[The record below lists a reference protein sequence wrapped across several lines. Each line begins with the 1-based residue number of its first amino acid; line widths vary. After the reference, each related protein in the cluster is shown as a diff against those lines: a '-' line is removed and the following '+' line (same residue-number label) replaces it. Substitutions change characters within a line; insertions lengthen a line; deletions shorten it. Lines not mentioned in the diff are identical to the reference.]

1 MSTDYYRLGDGDLS
15 QDWSNTGLITA
26 NDDWSLVP
34 SITGYLGD
42 DASTTTAD
50 RNAGGVTIDFTAQ
63 DVIANA
69 TNPSITNGGVAEF
82 QIADPTVALQGSGTA
97 DNPNLVIYLDATGRQ
112 DVALSFNARDID
124 ASGDNAA
131 QQIAVQYRISP
142 TGAWVNLPAA
152 YIADATTGPSLATQ
166 VTPVSITLPA
176 DANDAA
182 TLQVRILTSNAGGN
196 DEWVGIDDIRVTSQ
210 AVAVAEPVVFFNEIN
225 YDTVGADAGE
235 GIEIAGTAGVDLT
248 GWTVVLYNGSNGA
261 SYDTIPLSGI
271 IGDQQNGFGTLSF
284 LRAGIQNGAPDGL
297 ALVDAAGNVVQFLSY
312 EGPMTAANGPA
323 AGLTSTDIGVSQ
335 SGSDPLGFTL
345 QLTGNGTDYGD
356 FAWAPSAA
364 GNFGAVNTGQS
375 FGAVTPAPGT
385 LSIADASAAEG
396 DSGSQ
401 ALEFTVTRAG
411 GSSGAVSA
419 TWTASFQGGTNGAN
433 AGDLA
438 PGTVLTGTVN
448 FADGATTATITLPI
462 AGDTGIEPDETFLV
476 TLTAP
481 TGGAMLG
488 DAEATGTILNDDA
501 VVPTEPA
508 NVFINEIHYDNGGT
522 DAGEAIEIAGVA
534 GTDLTGYS
542 LVLYNG
548 SNTPGAAPTYATVNL
563 TGVIDDE
570 GQGYGALAFN
580 FAANGIQNGAAD
592 GFALIGP
599 DGSVIQFL
607 SYEGTMTAAPGTPA
621 AGVTSTDISVSEDGS
636 GALGDSL
643 QLTGFGSSGADF
655 AWQPDAANSF
665 GSLNAGQTIIPDT
678 GTGQISVADRSV
690 VEGDAGTTN
699 LVFTVNRAGGLGSA
713 ASVDYAIALGTAST
727 DDLGAGAVLSG
738 TVSFAEGQRTATITV
753 PVQGD
758 LVGEANETLNLS
770 LSNPVGNIEIVDATA
785 TGTITND
792 DPVALSIGQIQG
804 EDHRSAFAGQVVITT
819 GIVTAVDT
827 NGFYLQSATGDGNA
841 RTSDGIFVFTV
852 STPTVVVGDAASV
865 RGNVAEFQGGAGG
878 LTLTEITAPTVTVTS
893 SGNALP
899 TALLIGQGGVLP
911 PTEAIDDD
919 GLTSYDPATDG
930 IDFWESLEG
939 MRVTIDAPLVVSNTT
954 DFGETDV
961 VASLGAGATGVND
974 RGGITISDGDFNPE
988 KIQIDDDSGVFA
1000 GFTPGYSVGDTLSSV
1015 TGIVNYSFN
1024 NYEVVVTEAVTV
1036 IEDVTLEQEVTT
1048 LVADATHLSV
1058 ATYNVANLD
1067 PTDGA
1072 RFALLA
1078 EDIVTNLRAPD
1089 ILAVQEIQDADG
1101 AGSGSDLSGAAT
1113 AQALIDAIED
1123 AGGPTYVYV
1132 EVAPTTPNS
1141 TGGEPGGNIR
1151 NGYLYNADRVTYVDG
1166 SAQLIADPAYNG
1178 TRAPLVASWGFGGE
1192 TLTTINVHFTSR
1204 GGSDSLWGDT
1214 QPPANAGEGRRI
1226 DQAEAIKAYV
1236 NDQLATDPSLNIAVL
1251 GDFNGFYFE
1260 DEQQV
1265 LTGDGVFT
1273 NLNSLL
1279 PEEERYSY
1287 MFEGNAQ
1294 QLDNILVTPGL
1305 YANAQYDA
1313 VHINSQF
1320 GGDRPTDHDP
1330 QLALFSFAPANTAPT
1345 ALVLGNAAVDEN
1357 RAAGTVVGTLSAS
1370 DTAGDT
1376 LSYALIDDAGGR
1388 FTVDAVTGVVTTT
1401 ASFDYE
1407 SDTGFAIVARA
1418 TDQGG
1423 LFVDSG
1429 FTIAVGNVNE
1439 APTAANDAVA
1449 VKEDATTGNLWT
1461 GLLANDTDPDAGDML
1476 SISAVDTSD
1485 TLGRVIFDPTT
1496 RTLQYVAD
1504 NDAFDALRPGETAI
1518 DTFDYIVTDANG
1530 LTSTATVSVTITGQA
1545 DGITKF
1551 GTIFSDTLNGTAS
1564 EDRLSGLIGNDT
1576 LNGLGGHDVLIGGIG
1591 NDKLY
1596 GGDGRD
1602 QLYGEIGNDQL
1613 FGGDGVDDLFGGL
1626 GNDTLNGGAGAD
1638 HFHFGRIDGSDTIID
1653 FNTAQDSIVLDD
1665 GISVSRYKVQD
1676 TNRDGVKDLSI
1687 TFSLGTSVTL
1697 LGVSDFAAV
1706 HFEGPNAYSND
1717 QPGLGGILDGIGDW
1731 LFDAAYQKFDF
1742 DHGFW

>member
-1 MSTDYYRLGDGDLS
+1 MSMSYFRLSTGDLT
-15 QDWSNTGLITA
+15 QNWSNSGLIA
-26 NDDWSLVP
+26 GNDDWSLVP

-42 DASTTTAD
+42 DASTTAAD
-50 RNAGGVTIDFTAQ
+50 RNAGGVTIDFTTI
-63 DVIANA
+63 DVIANQ
-69 TNPSITNGGVAEF
+69 TNPNITNGGVAEF
-82 QIADPTVALQGSGTA
+82 ELADPTVALQGSGTA
-97 DNPNLVIYLDATGRQ
+97 DNPNLVIYLDATDRQ
-112 DVALSFNARDID
+112 DVTLSFNARDID

-131 QQIAVQYRISP
+131 QQVAVQYRLSS

-152 YIADATTGPSLATQ
+152 YIADATTGPNLAAQ
-166 VTPVSITLPA
+166 VTPVTVTLP
-176 DANDAA
+176 DEANGVA
-182 TLQVRILTSNAGGN
+182 TVEVRILTSNAGSN
-196 DEWVGIDDIRVTSQ
+196 DEWVGIDDISVTSE
-210 AVAVAEPVVFFNEIN
+210 AIAAAAPVVFLNEIN

-235 GIEIAGTAGVDLT
+235 GIEIAGTAGADMT
-248 GWTVVLYNGSNGA
+248 GWSVVLYNGSNGA
-261 SYDTIPLSGI
+261 SYDTIPLSGVV
-271 IGDQQNGFGTLSF
+271 GDQQNGFGTLSF

-297 ALVDAAGNVVQFLSY
+297 ALVDALGNVVQFLSY
-312 EGPMTAANGPA
+312 EGPMTATNGPA

-335 SGSDPLGFTL
+335 NGSDPLGFTL
-345 QLTGNGTDYGD
+345 QLTGNGADYGD
-356 FAWAPSAA
+356 FTWAPSAA
-364 GNFGAVNTGQS
+364 GNLGAVNAGQS
-375 FGAVTPAPGT
+375 FGTVTPAPGT
-385 LSIADASAAEG
+385 LSIADASVAEG

-401 ALEFTVTRAG
+401 TISFTVSRAG

-438 PGTVLTGTVN
+438 PGAVLTGTVA
-448 FADGATTATITLPI
+448 FADGATSATITLPI
-462 AGDTGIEPDETFLV
+462 AGDTGTEPDETFLV
-476 TLTAP
+476 TLTDA
-481 TGGAMLG
+481 TGGATLG
-488 DAEATGTILNDDA
+488 DAEAIGTILNDDA

-548 SNTPGAAPTYATVNL
+548 SNTPDAAPTYATVNL

-621 AGVTSTDISVSEDGS
+621 AGVTSTDIGVSEDGS
-636 GALGDSL
+636 GAIGDSL

-665 GSLNAGQTIIPDT
+665 GSLNAGQTIIPDI
-678 GTGQISVADRSV
+678 GTGQISVANTSV
-690 VEGDAGTTN
+690 VEGDAGTTS

-713 ASVDYAIALGTAST
+713 ATVDYAIALGTASA

-770 LSNPVGNIEIVDATA
+770 LSNPVGNIEIIDAA
-785 TGTITND
+785 AIGTITND
-792 DPVALSIGQIQG
+792 DPVALSIGAIQG
-804 EDHRSAFAGQVVITT
+804 EDHRSAFTGQVVITT

-827 NGFYLQSATGDGNA
+827 NGFYLQDAAGDGNA

-852 STPTVVVGDAASV
+852 GAPTVLVGDAASV
-865 RGNVAEFQGGAGG
+865 SGTVEEFQGGAGG

-899 TALLIGQGGVLP
+899 TALTIGQGGVLP

-919 GLTSYDPATDG
+919 GLTSFDPATDG

-954 DFGETDV
+954 EFGETDV

-974 RGGITISDGDFNPE
+974 RGGITISAGDFNPE

-1000 GFTPGYSVGDTLSSV
+1000 GFTPGYSIGDTLSSV

-1024 NYEVVVTEAVTV
+1024 AYEVVVTEAVTV
-1036 IEDVTLEQEVTT
+1036 TEDVTLTEETT
-1048 LVADATHLSV
+1048 ALVGDATHLSL

-1067 PTDGA
+1067 PGDGA

-1078 EDIVTNLRAPD
+1078 ADIVTNLRAPD

-1101 AGSGSDLSGAAT
+1101 AGGGSDLSGAAT
-1113 AQALIDAIED
+1113 AQALIDAIEA

-1132 EVAPTTPNS
+1132 EVAPTTPGS

-1166 SAQLIADPAYNG
+1166 SAQLIDDPAYNG

-1204 GGSDSLWGDT
+1204 GGSDALWGDT

-1273 NLNSLL
+1273 NLNQLL

-1287 MFEGNAQ
+1287 LFEGNAQ
-1294 QLDNILVTPGL
+1294 QLDNILVTQGL
-1305 YANAQYDA
+1305 YASAQYDA
-1313 VHINSQF
+1313 VHLNSQF

-1330 QLALFSFAPANTAPT
+1330 QLALFSFAPANAAPT
-1345 ALVLGNAAVDEN
+1345 ALALGNAAVDEN
-1357 RAAGTVVGTLSAS
+1357 RAAGTVVGTLSGS

-1376 LSYALIDDAGGR
+1376 LSYSLIDDAGGR
-1388 FTVDAVTGVVTTT
+1388 FTVDAVTGVITTT
-1401 ASFDYE
+1401 ASFDHE
-1407 SDTGFAIVARA
+1407 SDPGFAIVARA

-1423 LFVDSG
+1423 LFVDRG
-1429 FTIAVGNVNE
+1429 FSIAVGDVNE
-1439 APTAANDAVA
+1439 APTAVNDAVA

-1461 GLLANDTDPDAGDML
+1461 ALLANDTDPDAGAAL
-1476 SISAVDTSD
+1476 SISAVNTTG
-1485 TLGRVIFDPTT
+1485 TLGRVIFDSQTH
-1496 RTLQYVAD
+1496 TLQYVAD
-1504 NDAFDALRPGETAI
+1504 NDAFDALAPGQTAI
-1518 DTFDYIVTDANG
+1518 DTFSYTATDGQG
-1530 LTSTATVSVTITGQA
+1530 LTSTATVSVTVTGQA
-1545 DGITKF
+1545 DGIVRY
-1551 GTIFSDTLNGTAS
+1551 GSIFSDTLNGTAG
-1564 EDRLSGLIGNDT
+1564 EDRLYGLIGNDT
-1576 LNGLGGHDVLIGGIG
+1576 LNGLGGHDMLAGGLG
-1591 NDKLY
+1591 NDK
-1596 GGDGRD
+1596 
-1602 QLYGEIGNDQL
+1602 L
-1613 FGGDGVDDLFGGL
+1613 FGGDGNDLLFGDLGNDQLSGGNGDDVLFGGL
-1626 GNDTLNGGAGAD
+1626 GNDTMSGGAGAD
-1638 HFHFGRIDGSDTIID
+1638 QFHFGRLGGSDTISD
-1653 FNTAQDSIVLDD
+1653 FNTSQDEIILDD
-1665 GISVSRYKVQD
+1665 GISISRYKVQD
-1676 TNRDGVKDLSI
+1676 SNRDGVKDLSI

-1697 LGVSDFAAV
+1697 LGVSNINAIQFA
-1706 HFEGPNAYSND
+1706 GPDEYSNQ
-1717 QPGLGGILDGIGDW
+1717 QPGLGGIIDGIGDW
-1731 LFDAAYQKFDF
+1731 LDQAFRMESH
-1742 DHGFW
+1742 HGY

>member
-1 MSTDYYRLGDGDLS
+1 MTGAVDRFQSEMGGVMSTEYVPLNDGDLGRN
-15 QDWSNTGLITA
+15 WSDSEP
-26 NDDWSLVP
+26 DDMF
-34 SITGYLGD
+34 
-42 DASTTTAD
+42 TTVY
-50 RNAGGVTIDFTAQ
+50 R
-63 DVIANA
+63 
-69 TNPSITNGGVAEF
+69 
-82 QIADPTVALQGSGTA
+82 
-97 DNPNLVIYLDATGRQ
+97 
-112 DVALSFNARDID
+112 
-124 ASGDNAA
+124 
-131 QQIAVQYRISP
+131 AVQ
-142 TGAWVNLPAA
+142 AA
-152 YIADATTGPSLATQ
+152 
-166 VTPVSITLPA
+166 
-176 DANDAA
+176 
-182 TLQVRILTSNAGGN
+182 
-196 DEWVGIDDIRVTSQ
+196 
-210 AVAVAEPVVFFNEIN
+210 AVAAPVVFLNEIN

-284 LRAGIQNGAPDGL
+284 LRVGIQNGAPDGL
-297 ALVDAAGNVVQFLSY
+297 ALVDPAGNVVQFLSY

-323 AGLTSTDIGVSQ
+323 AGMTSTDIGVSQ

-345 QLTGNGTDYGD
+345 QLTGNGTDYAD
-356 FAWAPSAA
+356 FTWAPSAA
-364 GNFGAVNTGQS
+364 GNFGSVNAGQS

-385 LSIADASAAEG
+385 LSIADASVSEG
-396 DSGSQ
+396 NSGTQDIS
-401 ALEFTVTRAG
+401 LTVTRTD

-419 TWTASFQGGTNGAN
+419 TWTVSFQGGTNGAN

-438 PGTVLTGTVN
+438 PATVLTGTVT
-448 FADGATTATITLPI
+448 FADGATSATITLPI
-462 AGDTGIEPDETFLV
+462 AGDAGVEPDETFLV
-476 TLTAP
+476 TLTDP
-481 TGGAMLG
+481 TGGAALG
-488 DAEATGTILNDDA
+488 DAQAVGTILNDDA
-501 VVPTEPA
+501 SVPAEPT

-522 DAGEAIEIAGVA
+522 DSGEAIEIAGVA

-548 SNTPGAAPTYATVNL
+548 SNTPGAAPVYATVNL

-599 DGSVIQFL
+599 DGGVIQFL

-621 AGVTSTDISVSEDGS
+621 AGVTSTDIGVVEDGS

-643 QLTGFGSSGADF
+643 QLTGAGSSGADF

-665 GSLNAGQTIIPDT
+665 GSLNVGQMIIPDT
-678 GTGQISVADRSV
+678 GTGLISVADRSID
-690 VEGDAGTTN
+690 EGDAGTTN
-699 LVFTVNRAGGLGSA
+699 LVFTVNRAGGLGSSA
-713 ASVDYAIALGTAST
+713 TVDYAVALGTASA

-738 TVSFAEGQRTATITV
+738 TVSFAEGQRTATITI

-758 LVGEANETLNLS
+758 LIGEANETLELT
-770 LSNPVGNIEIVDATA
+770 LSNPVGNVEIVDATA

-792 DPVALSIGQIQG
+792 DPVALSISQIQG

-841 RTSDGIFVFTV
+841 RTSDAIFVFTSAAPGV
-852 STPTVVVGDAASV
+852 AVGDAASV
-865 RGNVAEFQGGAGG
+865 RGTVTEFQGDAAG
-878 LTLTEITAPTVTVTS
+878 LSLTEITAPEVTVTS

-899 TALLIGQGGVLP
+899 TALLIGEGGILP
-911 PTEAIDDD
+911 PTETIDDD
-919 GLTSYDPATDG
+919 GLTSFDPATDG
-930 IDFWESLEG
+930 IDFWESIEG
-939 MRVTIDAPLVVSNTT
+939 MRVTLDAPLVVSNTT
-954 DFGETDV
+954 NFGETDV
-961 VASLGAGATGVND
+961 VVSEGAGATGIND
-974 RGGITISDGDFNPE
+974 RGGITISPADFNPE

-1000 GFTPGYSVGDTLSSV
+1000 GFAPGYSIGDTLSSV
-1015 TGIVNYSFN
+1015 TGIVNYAFN

-1036 IEDVTLEQEVTT
+1036 TKDVTLTDEVSS
-1048 LVADATHLSV
+1048 LVGDATHLSL

-1067 PTDGA
+1067 PGDGA

-1078 EDIVTNLRAPD
+1078 ADIVTNLRAPD

-1101 AGSGSDLSGAAT
+1101 AGGDSDLSGAAT

-1132 EVAPTTPNS
+1132 EVAPTTPGS

-1151 NGYLYNADRVTYVDG
+1151 NGYLYTSERVTYVDG

-1192 TLTTINVHFTSR
+1192 TLTTINVHSTSR
-1204 GGSDSLWGDT
+1204 GGSDPLWGDT

-1226 DQAEAIKAYV
+1226 DQAEAVKAYV
-1236 NDQLATDPSLNIAVL
+1236 NDQLATNPSLNIAVL

-1260 DEQQV
+1260 EEQQV
-1265 LTGDGVFT
+1265 LTGDGVLT
-1273 NLNSLL
+1273 NLNQLL

-1294 QLDNILVTPGL
+1294 QLDNILVTAGL

-1330 QLALFSFAPANTAPT
+1330 QLALFSFVPPNAAPVAADD
-1345 ALVLGNAAVDEN
+1345 AAAVD
-1357 RAAGTVVGTLSAS
+1357 
-1370 DTAGDT
+1370 
-1376 LSYALIDDAGGR
+1376 
-1388 FTVDAVTGVVTTT
+1388 
-1401 ASFDYE
+1401 
-1407 SDTGFAIVARA
+1407 
-1418 TDQGG
+1418 
-1423 LFVDSG
+1423 
-1429 FTIAVGNVNE
+1429 
-1439 APTAANDAVA
+1439 
-1449 VKEDATTGNLWT
+1449 EDATTGNLWN
-1461 GLLANDTDPDAGDML
+1461 GLLANDTDPDAGDTL
-1476 SISAVDTSD
+1476 SISAVDTTD

-1504 NDAFDALRPGETAI
+1504 NDAFDALRPGETTI
-1518 DTFDYIVTDANG
+1518 DTFGYTVTDADG

-1545 DGITKF
+1545 DGMTKF
-1551 GTIFSDTLNGTAS
+1551 GTIFSDTLNGTAG

-1591 NDKLY
+1591 NDKLH
-1596 GGDGRD
+1596 GGDGQD
-1602 QLYGEIGNDQL
+1602 QLYGDIGNDQL
-1613 FGGDGVDDLFGGL
+1613 FGGNGDDDLFGGL
-1626 GNDTLNGGAGAD
+1626 GNDTLNGGAGED
-1638 HFHFGRIDGSDTIID
+1638 QFHFGRIDGKDTISD

-1676 TNRDGVKDLSI
+1676 TNHDGVKDLSI
-1687 TFSLGTSVTL
+1687 TFSLGTLVTL

-1706 HFEGPNAYSND
+1706 HFEGPNGYSNG
-1717 QPGLGGILDGIGDW
+1717 QPGLGGI
-1731 LFDAAYQKFDF
+1731 DAAYQKFDLV
-1742 DHGFW
+1742 HGNW